1 MLHSWNGALLI
12 PHPSNNPLNLTLSL
26 SLRYSV
32 LWLIKGVVQPSRH
45 ANTTKCFRN
54 ENEDVGRCDSHVY
67 ESLTFSSPFLSSFL
81 APISWFRPQSDIF
94 WVGLKHKK
102 DVTSSQRMVF
112 TLTDLVQDA
121 ETWNNVSFPHIFAR
135 PCHPKSDS
143 LWHLP
148 RLTLATII
156 CLRRHRPILLIPS
169 FLLFKAKEAT
179 HTLEL
184 WMGKNCTRS
193 HSKVTREAS
202 ILFSN
207 LDDSKPS
214 K

>member
-1 MLHSWNGALLI
+1 MLHSWNCTYFANSTSHQQSSKFYPLALKVLLIEICRSSFSTRHYHENSTPKSRSLALLRCV
-12 PHPSNNPLNLTLSL
+12 SN
-26 SLRYSV
+26 
-32 LWLIKGVVQPSRH
+32 
-45 ANTTKCFRN
+45 
-54 ENEDVGRCDSHVY
+54 VY

-94 WVGLKHKK
+94 WGGVKHKK
-102 DVTSSQRMVF
+102 EVTSTQRMVF
-112 TLTDLVQDA
+112 TLTDLVQDTD
-121 ETWNNVSFPHIFAR
+121 TWNVSFPHIFAR